1 MRSKYASE
9 FCTYFKQ
16 YKWLNSTKDHLYVE
30 SFRTK
35 IVIMTLTHKN
45 IFGIYSGRDS
55 IRKHSPKP
63 KSKNLANWST
73 LIVFEN
79 IAQNP
84 KVRTLLTEASL
95 KVKSIW
101 FALTFLT
108 SNGNRTLSFWF
119 CLSLSFE
126 ARITFWIIHKWQD
139 NSSIF
144 RSGRPEMFY
153 KICVPRS
160 FAKFTGKNLY
170 QSLFLN
176 KAAIT
181 KGRLGARLCLHTGL
195 IFPSFLRS

>member
-9 FCTYFKQ
+9 FCTYFRQ
-16 YKWLNSTKDHLYVE
+16 YKWLNSTKDHLYLE

-35 IVIMTLTHKN
+35 ILIMTLNHKN
-45 IFGIYSGRDS
+45 IFGIHSGRDS
-55 IRKHSPKP
+55 ILKHSPKP
-63 KSKNLANWST
+63 KSKDLANWST

-79 IAQNP
+79 IAQNF

-95 KVKSIW
+95 QVKSIW
-101 FALTFLT
+101 SALTFLT
-108 SNGNRTLSFWF
+108 SNGNRTLSFCF
-119 CLSLSFE
+119 CFSLSFE
-126 ARITFWIIHKWQD
+126 TRIAFWIIHKWQD

-144 RSGRPEMFY
+144 RSSRPEVFC

-160 FAKFTGKNLY
+160 FAKFTGKSLW

-195 IFPSFLRS
+195 IFASFLRS